1 MFFQIQEWW
10 VVGVW
15 FCKETLGKYLALKV
29 LASKE
34 FGWFWILQYFFEIIA
49 WLMRLN
55 FLKPSPPLLFGW
67 QIIPQLIRC
76 RFLALVSCS
85 HQKAQM
91 IASNLLQV
99 VSGTLQQE
107 KVYRGMA
114 VRLNRSRWLC
124 QPLLATLLS
133 NLVVLFGLY
142 RLDPEN
148 QRLFC
153 LEIWN

>member
-1 MFFQIQEWW
+1 
-10 VVGVW
+10 
-15 FCKETLGKYLALKV
+15 
-29 LASKE
+29 
-34 FGWFWILQYFFEIIA
+34 
-49 WLMRLN
+49 
-55 FLKPSPPLLFGW
+55 
-67 QIIPQLIRC
+67 
-76 RFLALVSCS
+76 
-85 HQKAQM
+85 M

-99 VSGTLQQE
+99 VSGTLKQE

-148 QRLFC
+148 QQLFY
-153 LEIWN
+153 LEI